1 MSIENR
7 NLKAGTK
14 LVARYK
20 GKEHSAE
27 VVKTAD
33 GVRYRLENGREFKSP
48 SSAGSAV
55 MGGAACN
62 GWRFWSLA
70 GEAARA
76 AKKAPAKKRKNG
88 LTIKPMDDQSDA
100 PEGQVRFWC
109 SACMDAFA
117 APSGVERLACPKGH
131 ANGPVATAAS

>member
-20 GKEHSAE
+20 GKEHTAE
-27 VVKTAD
+27 VVKTED
-33 GVRYRLENGREFKSP
+33 GLRYRLSDGQEFKSP

-62 GWRFWSLA
+62 GWRFWTVA
-70 GEAARA
+70 GDAAKA
-76 AKKAPAKKRKNG
+76 AKKAPAKKRKND
-88 LTIKPMDDQSDA
+88 LTIKALDDQTDA
-100 PEGQVRFWC
+100 PEGQVRYWC
-109 SACMDAFA
+109 SACMDGFTD
-117 APSGVERLACPKGH
+117 PTGVEPLACPKGH
-131 ANGPVATAAS
+131 ANEPVATAAS

>member
-1 MSIENR
+1 MIENR

-20 GKEHSAE
+20 GKEHTAE

-33 GVRYRLENGREFKSP
+33 GMRYRLEDGQEFKSP

-55 MGGAACN
+55 MAGAACN
-62 GWRFWSLA
+62 GWRWWSIA
-70 GEAARA
+70 GEDKTAL
-76 AKKAPAKKRKNG
+76 KNAPAKKRKIDVA
-88 LTIKPMDDQSDA
+88 IKPMDDQADV

-109 SACMDAFA
+109 SACMDSFT
-117 APSGVERLACPKGH
+117 APVGVEPLACPKGH
-131 ANGPVATAAS
+131 ANEPVATAAS